1 MGIIKK
7 DAVKSVLKEFGAGNE
22 ARTRDPDLG
31 KVVLYQL
38 SYSRVVKYCR
48 KQGVLYGC
56 FSTAQAKFFKFSLF
70 A

>member
-38 SYSRVVKYCR
+38 SYSRVATCCR
-48 KQGVLYGC
+48 KHGRIIQMFLDHASKI
-56 FSTAQAKFFKFSLF
+56 F
-70 A
+70 